1 MTSAFREDTSHYEPH
16 SPSASIHGGRGND
29 GEGEG
34 EGEGTSKAPEKQSD
48 DASST
53 TDHVQEKAAVA
64 TPLTKK
70 QKVRR
75 HCGRFWVWYL
85 VGSIILLA
93 ILLPILFLVIIPAIV
108 QRILNNQAMAV
119 SGGAFI
125 AVSPEQLNVSIITSL
140 DTPLPA
146 SIDPVTLFL
155 YNKETP
161 TFSPFCN
168 VTLPELHV
176 DGETPVNIKNQ
187 IVTITNETELITWFA
202 NVFDQPTVTLST
214 RGDAKIHLGE
224 LHSNGHIDKTVTVN
238 SLNKLDGFTIQ
249 DLQLLMPARENG
261 TNIQG
266 TLNLPNWGTLDLGI
280 GNLSLNLFSG
290 DLRLG
295 LITVYDVYL
304 PRGNNIRYFNGE
316 LFLDTLFQNIG
327 TVLSTQGDALSGG
340 NIQINAT
347 GNATVVN
354 GRHITFIEKILNNR
368 TVTST
373 TSVVKLASDLIS
385 SFTNG
390 SQVSLPTVLD
400 DVFGNTTFVQEVL
413 THWNATKGDT
423 AKKAR
428 RSFPSLPRGVIGPAT
443 LSLFKLGMRMGKY

>member
-1 MTSAFREDTSHYEPH
+1 MTSAFREDRSHFEASSPTTSV
-16 SPSASIHGGRGND
+16 HGGRGDD
-29 GEGEG
+29 GEGAA
-34 EGEGTSKAPEKQSD
+34 TAPVRQSD

-53 TDHVQEKAAVA
+53 DHVQEKEAAA

-70 QKVRR
+70 QKFKR
-75 HCGRFWVWYL
+75 HCGRFWWWYL
-85 VGSIILLA
+85 IGAIVLLA
-93 ILLPILFLVIIPAIV
+93 ILLPIIFLVIIPAIV
-108 QRILNNQAMAV
+108 QRILNDQTMPI
-119 SGGAFI
+119 SGGQFI
-125 AVSPEQLNVSIITSL
+125 AVSPTKLNVSILTSL
-140 DTPLPA
+140 DSPLPA
-146 SIDPVTLFL
+146 RIDPMTLLL
-155 YNKETP
+155 YNKDTP
-161 TFSPFCN
+161 TFSPFVN
-168 VTLPELHV
+168 VSLPELHIK
-176 DGETPVNIKNQ
+176 GTTPLNIKNQ
-187 IVTITNETELITWFA
+187 IVTVTNETELISWFA

-214 RGDAKIHLGE
+214 RGDPKIHLGA
-224 LHSNGHIDKTVTVN
+224 LHTNGHLDKTVTVN
-238 SLNKLDGFTIQ
+238 SLNKLDGFSIQ

-280 GNLSLNLFSG
+280 GNLSLNLMSG
-290 DLRLG
+290 DLRIG

-327 TVLSTQGDALSGG
+327 TILSTQGDALSGG

-354 GRHITFIEKILNNR
+354 GEHIRFIETILNNR

-390 SQVSLPTVLD
+390 SQVSIPDILD
-400 DVFGNTTFVQEVL
+400 EVFGNTTFIQEVL
-413 THWNATKGDT
+413 GNWNATKSNST
-423 AKKAR
+423 STTKKRNLLASIP
-428 RSFPSLPRGVIGPAT
+428 RSVRGPGA
-443 LSLFKLGMRMGKY
+443 LSLFKLGMKMTTGKF